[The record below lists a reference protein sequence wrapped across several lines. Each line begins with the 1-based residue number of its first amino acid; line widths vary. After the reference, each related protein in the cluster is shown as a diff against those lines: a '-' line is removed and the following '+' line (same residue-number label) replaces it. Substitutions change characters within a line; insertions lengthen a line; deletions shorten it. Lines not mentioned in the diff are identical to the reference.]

1 MNTHQPPPIGALL
14 RDWRQL
20 RRFSQLDLALEAEIS
35 QKHLSFVESGRSV
48 PSRDMVLLLAEH
60 LGVPLR
66 ERNALLLAAGYA
78 PVYLER
84 SLEDPSLQAARSAI
98 DLLLKG
104 HEPYPAVAVDRHWTL
119 HAANALIAP
128 LLTLDEDA
136 DLLRP
141 PVNVLRLSLH
151 PRGIAPAILNL
162 TEWRGHLIA
171 RLRQQ
176 IRTTA
181 DPLLA
186 ELLTELLSYPVP
198 AAPTAKG
205 KAQEE
210 AEPPIVVPLQLRL
223 GESVLSLIS
232 TTTVFGTPVDV
243 TLSELALETFFP
255 ADEATGQVL
264 RAIAADASKGAGT

>member
-1 MNTHQPPPIGALL
+1 MNKHQQPTIGHLI

-20 RRFSQLDLALEAEIS
+20 RRLSQLDLALEAEIS
-35 QKHLSFVESGRSV
+35 QKHLSFIESGRSS

-84 SLEDPSLQAARSAI
+84 SLEDPGLQAARGAI
-98 DLLLKG
+98 ELLLKG
-104 HEPYPAVAVDRHWTL
+104 HEPYPAIAVDRHWTL
-119 HAANALIAP
+119 LAANAAVAP
-128 LLTLDEDA
+128 LLALAGDA

-151 PRGIAPAILNL
+151 PHGLAPAILNL
-162 TEWRGHLIA
+162 AEWRGHLIA

-176 IRTTA
+176 IRATA
-181 DPLLA
+181 DPQLA
-186 ELLTELLSYPVP
+186 ELLTELLSYPAP
-198 AAPTAKG
+198 SAAIAKSR
-205 KAQEE
+205 AEE
-210 AEPPIVVPLQLRL
+210 DAEPPIVVPLKLQL
-223 GESVLSLIS
+223 GETVLSLIS
-232 TTTVFGTPVDV
+232 ATTVFGTPVDV

-255 ADEATGQVL
+255 ADAATAEAL
-264 RAIAADASKGAGT
+264 RAAAKT